1 MRKRSILPIL
11 AVLFVFMSIFSVYSI
26 FRGDKAK
33 EKASVIKQAS
43 QTSQTSK
50 KEVLQKKTYP
60 NLNKYSN
67 LEIHVSST
75 RQTMTITSND
85 KVIFKTIVSTGAKE
99 SLTPKGTFVIEP
111 ERGDFFYN
119 ASSKEGAYYW
129 VSFKEHGIYL
139 FHSVPTDQQ
148 GNEIPEEA
156 KQLGK
161 AASHGCVR
169 MSRADAKWFYEN
181 IPQGTTVTIK

>member
-1 MRKRSILPIL
+1 
-11 AVLFVFMSIFSVYSI
+11 
-26 FRGDKAK
+26 
-33 EKASVIKQAS
+33 
-43 QTSQTSK
+43 
-50 KEVLQKKTYP
+50 
-60 NLNKYSN
+60 
-67 LEIHVSST
+67 SST

-99 SLTPKGTFVIEP
+99 SPTPKGTFVIEP

>member
-1 MRKRSILPIL
+1 MTLFLIMMERAGLIILL
-11 AVLFVFMSIFSVYSI
+11 AYAFVHIPF
-26 FRGDKAK
+26 
-33 EKASVIKQAS
+33 IKQTLK
-43 QTSQTSK
+43 QPELK
-50 KEVLQKKTYP
+50 KHQYIL
-60 NLNKYSN
+60 LILFSLFAIISN
-67 LEIHVSST
+67 FTGVEIHVSST

-99 SLTPKGTFVIEP
+99 SPTPKGTFVIEP

>member
-99 SLTPKGTFVIEP
+99 SPTPKGTFVIEP
-111 ERGDFFYN
+111 ERGDF
-119 ASSKEGAYYW
+119 SITPHQKKEPIIGSPLKNM
-129 VSFKEHGIYL
+129 VFISFIAFRLINKEMR
-139 FHSVPTDQQ
+139 FQK
-148 GNEIPEEA
+148 
-156 KQLGK
+156 KQ
-161 AASHGCVR
+161 S
-169 MSRADAKWFYEN
+169 N
-181 IPQGTTVTIK
+181 

>member
-26 FRGDKAK
+26 FHGDKAK

-75 RQTMTITSND
+75 RQTMTITSSD

-99 SLTPKGTFVIEP
+99 EPYPKRNFCHRTGT
-111 ERGDFFYN
+111 RRFF
-119 ASSKEGAYYW
+119 
-129 VSFKEHGIYL
+129 L
-139 FHSVPTDQQ
+139 
-148 GNEIPEEA
+148 
-156 KQLGK
+156 
-161 AASHGCVR
+161 
-169 MSRADAKWFYEN
+169 
-181 IPQGTTVTIK
+181 

>member
-26 FRGDKAK
+26 FHGDKAK

-75 RQTMTITSND
+75 RQTMTITSSD
-85 KVIFKTIVSTGAKE
+85 KVIFKTIVSTGAKRA
-99 SLTPKGTFVIEP
+99 LPQ
-111 ERGDFFYN
+111 
-119 ASSKEGAYYW
+119 KELL
-129 VSFKEHGIYL
+129 S
-139 FHSVPTDQQ
+139 
-148 GNEIPEEA
+148 
-156 KQLGK
+156 
-161 AASHGCVR
+161 
-169 MSRADAKWFYEN
+169 
-181 IPQGTTVTIK
+181 

>member
-26 FRGDKAK
+26 FHGDKAK

-75 RQTMTITSND
+75 RQTMTITSSD

-99 SLTPKGTFVIEP
+99 SPTPKGTFVIEP

-169 MSRADAKWFYEN
+169 MSRADAK
-181 IPQGTTVTIK
+181 

>member
-75 RQTMTITSND
+75 RQTMTITRSSL
-85 KVIFKTIVSTGAKE
+85 KRLFQQEQKRALPQKE
-99 SLTPKGTFVIEP
+99 LLS
-111 ERGDFFYN
+111 
-119 ASSKEGAYYW
+119 
-129 VSFKEHGIYL
+129 
-139 FHSVPTDQQ
+139 
-148 GNEIPEEA
+148 
-156 KQLGK
+156 
-161 AASHGCVR
+161 
-169 MSRADAKWFYEN
+169 
-181 IPQGTTVTIK
+181 